1 MGEGVICVNVGV
13 RSVRSRGFL
22 ASYLT
27 SDLKVMSVPLIL
39 FVGRDH
45 ALILVEVG
53 ECHICM
59 SVRVNVSVDV
69 SVKRVRWRGYLV
81 TYPPS
86 DI

>member
-1 MGEGVICVNVGV
+1 VGEGVICVNVGV

-53 ECHICM
+53 GVSYMYECASECEC
-59 SVRVNVSVDV
+59 
-69 SVKRVRWRGYLV
+69 
-81 TYPPS
+81 
-86 DI
+86 